1 MFPELTNDDLV
12 VTWSTRKIRGK
23 DLIVFVSENNQK
35 LVKMVSKIEGSQISV
50 VGTNTLLGSTLTSK
64 PISSEAIIGK
74 VVFTW
79 KGQLVRGKF
88 LKSLSFQSFRW

>member
-1 MFPELTNDDLV
+1 MFPELTNEDLV
-12 VTWSTRKIRGK
+12 VTMSTRKIREK

-35 LVKMVSKIEGSQISV
+35 LVKMVSKIEGSQINV

-64 PISSEAIIGK
+64 PIFSEAIIGK

-79 KGQLVRGKF
+79 KGQLMRGKF

>member
-1 MFPELTNDDLV
+1 MFPELTHEDLV
-12 VTWSTRKIRGK
+12 VTWSTRKIREK

-35 LVKMVSKIEGSQISV
+35 LVKMVSKIEGSQVSV

-74 VVFTW
+74 VVLTW
-79 KGQLVRGKF
+79 KGQRVRGKF
-88 LKSLSFQSFRW
+88 LESLSFHSFRR